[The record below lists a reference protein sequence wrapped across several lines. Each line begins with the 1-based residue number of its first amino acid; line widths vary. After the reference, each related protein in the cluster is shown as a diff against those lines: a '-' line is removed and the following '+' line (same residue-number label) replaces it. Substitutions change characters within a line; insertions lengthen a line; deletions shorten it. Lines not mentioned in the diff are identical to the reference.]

1 MINSTLIWIAFFA
14 PLAACVLITLFFLKC
29 KSSSSLIAIVGILT
43 SFVCACLVFSE
54 IFQTP
59 NSLPLTSYPLPLE
72 LQQSLSWI
80 NIDGLTINFGFLMN
94 PLAIMM
100 LLIVTGVGSAI
111 FIYSRGYMQEDPS
124 SPRFFAY
131 LSLFAFSMIGIVL
144 SNNFIQLFI
153 FWELVGLSSY
163 LLIGFWYAK
172 PSAADAGVKAFIVNR
187 LSDFGFLCGI
197 IMLWGVSGINGS
209 ARSFQFTDL
218 INVIPSIDP
227 HTLTII
233 ALLLFCGVIGKSAQI
248 PLHVWLIDAMEGPT
262 PVSALIHAAT
272 MVAAGIYLLAR
283 TFFIFE
289 PSPTALTFIAFTGAI
304 TSLMAAILAV
314 AENDIKRILAYS
326 TLSQLGLMVMALGLG
341 GPMQGMYHLTTHAFF
356 KALLFLGAGSV
367 IYALHHEQNIWKM
380 QGLLK
385 KMPIT
390 GMTFLIGTLAL
401 CGIFPLSGFWSKDAI
416 LSLAFENNTLLYLIA
431 ATASGLTAFY
441 MGRLFFVVFWGKAPK
456 TKAHHGAHGHE
467 IHESPA
473 VMTLPLIFLAILSAI
488 GGFIGIPHLLFPQ
501 EAPET
506 LNMTVAVISSI
517 VAVLGLGFSYMLYGK
532 RPVNDPLV
540 TKLGGF
546 YTVLQNKFYFDA
558 AYAWYVDNIQQNVAL
573 SLSQIEK
580 VILDRAI
587 IGGLSN
593 LAHASGKVFRYLQ
606 NGIVQFYAMVF
617 VLGVVLLYLFLSHSF
632 ALIFALG
639 IIPLFLFLMFS

>member
-1 MINSTLIWIAFFA
+1 MINAHLVWTAFFA
-14 PLAACVLITLFFLKC
+14 PLVACVLITLFFLRSKAA
-29 KSSSSLIAIVGILT
+29 SSLTAIAGILT
-43 SFVCACLVFSE
+43 SLGCSGLVFKQ
-54 IFQTP
+54 IFQSTP
-59 NSLPLTSYPLPLE
+59 QGELECSLT
-72 LQQSLSWI
+72 WI
-80 NIDGLTINFGFLMN
+80 HIDALTINFGFLIN

-111 FIYSRGYMQEDPS
+111 FIYSRGYMEEDPS

-144 SNNFIQLFI
+144 SNNFIQLFM

-172 PSAADAGVKAFIVNR
+172 NSAADAGVKAFMVNR

-197 IMLWGVSGINGS
+197 ILLWSVSDIGAG
-209 ARSFQFTDL
+209 RSFQFSEL
-218 INVIPSIDP
+218 VPVIAHIDP
-227 HTLTII
+227 HVLTII
-233 ALLLFCGVIGKSAQI
+233 GLLLFCGVIGKSAQV

-289 PSPTALTFIAFTGAI
+289 PSSTALTVIAYTGAI

-367 IYALHHEQNIWKM
+367 IYALHHEQNIWNM
-380 QGLLK
+380 HGLLK

-390 GMTFLIGTLAL
+390 GITFLIGTLAL
-401 CGIFPLSGFWSKDAI
+401 CGIYPLSGFWSKDGI
-416 LSLAFENNTLLYLIA
+416 LALAFTHNTILYLIA

-441 MGRLFFVVFWGKAPK
+441 MGRLFFVAFWGDAPSISHDPH
-456 TKAHHGAHGHE
+456 AHQP
-467 IHESPA
+467 HESPA
-473 VMTLPLIFLAILSAI
+473 VMTMPLIFLAILSAI
-488 GGFIGIPHLLFPQ
+488 GGFMGIPQLIFPQ
-501 EAPET
+501 EAPEA
-506 LNMTVAVISSI
+506 LNMKVAIISSV
-517 VAVLGLGFSYMLYGK
+517 VAVLGLVFAYMIYGK
-532 RPVNDPLV
+532 RTASDPLV
-540 TKLGGF
+540 VKLGSF
-546 YTVLQNKFYFDA
+546 YTVLQNKFYFDII
-558 AYAWYVDNIQQNVAL
+558 YGWYVDTVQQLIAL
-573 SLSQIEK
+573 LLARLEKGIIE
-580 VILDRAI
+580 RFF
-587 IGGLSN
+587 IGGLAN
-593 LAHASGKVFRYLQ
+593 LARFGGKNLRYLQ
-606 NGIVQFYAMVF
+606 NGLVQFYALIF
-617 VLGVVLLYLFLSHSF
+617 VLGALLLYL
-632 ALIFALG
+632 
-639 IIPLFLFLMFS
+639 LMAKTL